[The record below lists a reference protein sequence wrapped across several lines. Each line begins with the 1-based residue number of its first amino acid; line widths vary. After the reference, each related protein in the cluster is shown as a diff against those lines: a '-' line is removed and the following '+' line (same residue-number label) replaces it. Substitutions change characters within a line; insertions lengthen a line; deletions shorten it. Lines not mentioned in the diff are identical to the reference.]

1 MIPTKSKNTNLSI
14 LIFFIITSVAFY
26 FIIHKFTLPEWCA
39 KLIYTIFRSFLSNEA
54 FRAEE
59 ELDAI
64 ASLIVSM
71 VFSITLIVCIQYHFR
86 TAKAKDKNI

>member
-1 MIPTKSKNTNLSI
+1 MAPTKSKNINLSI
-14 LIFFIITSVAFY
+14 LVSFIITSVTFY
-26 FIIHKFTLPEWCA
+26 FIIHKFTLPEWYA

-59 ELDAI
+59 ELDVI
-64 ASLIVSM
+64 ASLVVSV
-71 VFSITLIVCIQYHFR
+71 VFSITLIAYIQHRFR